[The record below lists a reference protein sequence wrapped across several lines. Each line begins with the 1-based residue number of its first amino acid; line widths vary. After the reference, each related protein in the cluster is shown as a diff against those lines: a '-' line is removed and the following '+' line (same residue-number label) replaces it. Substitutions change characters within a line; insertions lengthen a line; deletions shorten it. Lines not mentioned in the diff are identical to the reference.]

1 MKRIESR
8 NNPLIVNTGKLA
20 NRKHRLES
28 GKFFFEGAHLLEE
41 YLRFGFVP
49 DTVFV
54 CDGAD
59 EKYSELLSRIP
70 EDRICSVPL
79 SVFEKISTEQA
90 PQGLLTVSEFLP
102 CVKRYEEDDVPDGK
116 ILLLQSVRDNG
127 NVGTVIRTAAAFG
140 WNCVLTQ
147 DCADVYAS
155 KTVRA
160 TMGTLFSGT
169 VSVCA
174 DPIQFV
180 RALRHNGR
188 RVFGAAL
195 GERQL
200 CLGSFDLKQDDCFI
214 VGNEG
219 RGISPELLSACDSA
233 VLIPMTGKAESL
245 NASVAA
251 SVIMWEG
258 ARDELRRQ

>member
-8 NNPLIVNTGKLA
+8 SNPLIVNTGKLSE
-20 NRKHRLES
+20 RKHRLAS

-54 CDGAD
+54 CDGA
-59 EKYSELLSRIP
+59 EQKYAGLLSRVHD
-70 EDRICSVPL
+70 ERLCSVPAF
-79 SVFEKISTEQA
+79 VFEKLSTEQA
-90 PQGLLTVSEFLP
+90 PQGLLTVSAFLP
-102 CVKRYEEDDVPDGK
+102 CVKTVSDGRELSGK

-127 NVGTVIRTAAAFG
+127 NVGTVIRTAAALG
-140 WNCVLTQ
+140 WNCVLTP

-160 TMGTLFSGT
+160 TMGTLFSGC
-169 VSVCA
+169 VSVCR
-174 DPIQFV
+174 DPVSFV
-180 RALRHNGR
+180 NALRGSGR

-195 GERQL
+195 GEKQKM
-200 CLGSFDLKQDDCFI
+200 LGAFDLQNDDCFI

-219 RGISPELLSACDSA
+219 QGISKELLSVCDHA

-251 SVIMWEG
+251 AVIMWEG
-258 ARDELRRQ
+258 ARNDLRRE